1 MKIHPVCSYLMAL
14 AIYQSEGFTFQSTQT
29 RTSAFIG
36 THVRT
41 QYQSEQT
48 SCNTSRNRRSITMY
62 EPSFDPPRKSSVQNN
77 LNPVQHNSN
86 SGFWIA
92 LDDTKKWISGLLSA
106 SGKNNP
112 HGRKEVA
119 YQCELNQYPLGAIAG
134 IFR

>member
-1 MKIHPVCSYLMAL
+1 MKLRTVCSYLMAL

-29 RTSAFIG
+29 RTSTFIG
-36 THVRT
+36 TNVRN
-41 QYQSEQT
+41 QYRSDQT
-48 SCNTSRNRRSITMY
+48 ANKHRNRRSITMY
-62 EPSFDPPRKSSVQNN
+62 EPSFDPPRKSSVQNI
-77 LNPVQHNSN
+77 LDSVQHNSN

-92 LDDTKKWISGLLSA
+92 LDDTKKWISGLLS
-106 SGKNNP
+106 SSCKDNP